1 MRHGARTLTDE
12 EAAQG
17 IARALAD
24 PQRWRI
30 VRALARQECGRTQCA
45 SVRDV
50 VDLSPATVSHH
61 MRELRDAGLIEE
73 RRVGRT
79 VEYKLRV
86 EVVEA
91 FLVVLERDLLGRPPA
106 EE

>member
-1 MRHGARTLTDE
+1 MSELTDE
-12 EAAQG
+12 EAAQA

-30 VRALARQECGRTQCA
+30 VKALAAREKGDNTQCA
-45 SVRDV
+45 SLRDV

-61 MRELRDAGLIEE
+61 MKELRDAGLVEE

-91 FLVVLERDLLGRPPA
+91 FLGVLERDLLRRENAA
-106 EE
+106 E